1 MKRIDAVTSCQQT
14 SQVSFPILSRKSSLP
29 CSFRFLFFFPTT
41 TTTMTFFSTI
51 TTTMF
56 SPMSRWRSL
65 LPNGPY
71 ILLVLLTLNHP
82 WPRSSTTKRKKPR
95 ERPLEGIRDIF
106 FARWFFL
113 FFLYFWCRGSL
124 GLRIMLWGS
133 GIFCLFFCESTLCII
148 ENSVFVM
155 KQFTRKSQP

>member
-1 MKRIDAVTSCQQT
+1 MQQVHTPVFVMKQFTV
-14 SQVSFPILSRKSSLP
+14 
-29 CSFRFLFFFPTT
+29 
-41 TTTMTFFSTI
+41 TMTFFSTI

-133 GIFCLFFCESTLCII
+133 GIILPFFLRKHPNRKFCLCNETIYTQITTVTLTC
-148 ENSVFVM
+148 
-155 KQFTRKSQP
+155 P